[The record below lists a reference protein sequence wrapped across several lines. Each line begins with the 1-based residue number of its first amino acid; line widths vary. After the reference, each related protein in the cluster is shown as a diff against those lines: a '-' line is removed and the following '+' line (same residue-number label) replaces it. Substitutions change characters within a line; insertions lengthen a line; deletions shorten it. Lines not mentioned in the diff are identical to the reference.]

1 MTIITATDFK
11 KNLGKYLDSKDNEE
25 IYITKNG
32 KIIKKLSNTNSRLDI
47 LNNLVGALENN
58 EIDYDEL
65 KYAYLKE
72 KYNLWKPYSIQILF

>member
-11 KNLGKYLDSKDNEE
+11 KNLGRYLDSKDNED

-32 KIIKKLSNTNSRLDI
+32 KIIKKLSNSNNKLDI
-47 LNNLVGALENN
+47 LNDIVGALDNN
-58 EIDYDEL
+58 SIDYDEL

-72 KYNLWKPYSIQILF
+72 KYNL

>member
-11 KNLGKYLDSKDNEE
+11 KNLGRYLDSKDNED

-32 KIIKKLSNTNSRLDI
+32 KIIKKLSNSNNKLDI
-47 LNNLVGALENN
+47 LDDIVGALDNN
-58 EIDYDEL
+58 SINYDEL

-72 KYNLWKPYSIQILF
+72 KYNL